1 MAWTVDY
8 TGTAKRQMRKLD
20 KQSARRIMDYVDER
34 ARSGEPRA
42 SGRML
47 SGPLGKLWRYR
58 VGDFRVICDLQ
69 DPALRVLVVT
79 VAQRDK
85 AYR

>member
-1 MAWTVDY
+1 MAWTVDC
-8 TGTAKRQMRKLD
+8 TDTAVRQLGKLD
-20 KQSARRIMDYVDER
+20 KQSARRIMDYVDKR
-34 ARSGEPRA
+34 AESGTPRA

-58 VGDFRVICDLQ
+58 VGDFRVMCDLQ
-69 DPALRVLVVT
+69 DAAPRVLVVT
-79 VAQRDK
+79 VARRDK